1 MHWKKLTH
9 VALAAATLS
18 GIAATASAQGQS
30 CPDDALARTNS
41 LERQIEQRLL
51 AAQQNPPTT
60 QFIPN
65 QDDMFNQVHALFNAC
80 PDNTAVNQKLPF
92 MFYSL
97 SQLAESTTH
106 RAAISDI
113 AYIAMMRAKDDLRET
128 IDDEQTSAGRRNL
141 LHEQRN
147 TLMTNLSEFTIPA
160 MATHGVLTGS
170 GFAAFSMQETP
181 NVCPYAPSERFL
193 LLEELEAHR
202 QTTQNAV
209 VGLAQSGYVITEPPL
224 EYRLKALRRACRD
237 HARQITVDL
246 ALQWT
251 FIAAAAM
258 ETPDGLQ
265 INGEP
270 QPSNLVETASA
281 TARDFLENSELMRED
296 PFYLDET
303 VSLPERFAREV
314 PMIERTRLANLVR
327 RQLDEIA
334 SARRNAQP

>member
-1 MHWKKLTH
+1 MNWKKLTH

-113 AYIAMMRAKDDLRET
+113 A
-128 IDDEQTSAGRRNL
+128 
-141 LHEQRN
+141 
-147 TLMTNLSEFTIPA
+147 
-160 MATHGVLTGS
+160 ATC
-170 GFAAFSMQETP
+170 SM
-181 NVCPYAPSERFL
+181 S
-193 LLEELEAHR
+193 
-202 QTTQNAV
+202 
-209 VGLAQSGYVITEPPL
+209 
-224 EYRLKALRRACRD
+224 
-237 HARQITVDL
+237 
-246 ALQWT
+246 
-251 FIAAAAM
+251 
-258 ETPDGLQ
+258 
-265 INGEP
+265 
-270 QPSNLVETASA
+270 SA
-281 TARDFLENSELMRED
+281 TPL
-296 PFYLDET
+296 
-303 VSLPERFAREV
+303 
-314 PMIERTRLANLVR
+314 
-327 RQLDEIA
+327 
-334 SARRNAQP
+334 